1 MVSSRALAVTVKL
14 GLGALG
20 IALAIAATSGTS
32 MAQSGPKPAASPAP
46 AAGGEA
52 ALIEKGRDIFTN
64 YGCGSCHTLGDAGA
78 TGHVGPA
85 LDGNAGLSQDFVVDR
100 VTNGQ
105 GMMPSFS
112 SQLSASEISA
122 LAGYIM
128 KVATK

>member
-20 IALAIAATSGTS
+20 IALAVAATSGTS
-32 MAQSGPKPAASPAP
+32 MAQPGAKPAASPAP
-46 AAGGEA
+46 AAAGDA
-52 ALIEKGRDIFTN
+52 LLIEKGRDIFSN